1 MEIKANDVE
10 NLLDHIDI
18 LEKDKVKYKKLWL
31 EEKLVTDFCIDY
43 AITQKKLHRHNHN
56 HCVTKVIDS
65 IPNENLLDVSSA
77 FQTRLKEKL
86 KDKPSLFD
94 DIMNSMNHET
104 LVKG

>member
-1 MEIKANDVE
+1 MTGITDKLNRLYDE
-10 NLLDHIDI
+10 IDI

-43 AITQKKLHRHNHN
+43 AVTQKKLHRHNHN
-56 HCVTKVIDS
+56 HCVSKVVDS

-86 KDKPSLFD
+86 KDQPGLFG
-94 DIMNSMNHET
+94 DIMNSINQET
-104 LVKG
+104 FVKG